1 MCWIL
6 LLSEQSRGTLEVWVE
21 VLLPWRSGSLV
32 NMHCC
37 CNPKFAKLSGA
48 VSPGSQRVRNL
59 EGKQVE
65 QQNHHQGGYIQML
78 TDAYKIKTL
87 RKNVVLIACFFFV
100 LTINA

>member
-1 MCWIL
+1 
-6 LLSEQSRGTLEVWVE
+6 
-21 VLLPWRSGSLV
+21 
-32 NMHCC
+32 MHGC